1 MPRRMI
7 RYYTVIF
14 ILKSVNVNGI
24 LWGFRCGVSP
34 PHDEQRVCMG
44 YRPPRRRILRGFRP
58 PRRRI
63 LRGFRPPR
71 RRIFVAVAT
80 IITFWIIVDGAK
92 IRATDNCRYGSGISR
107 RVQTTF
113 FFAIAGS
120 GFSEFSI
127 YISESMLICD
137 PQKST

>member
-44 YRPPRRRILRGFRP
+44 YRP